1 MSGRVYVMEGNGVQE
16 PGAELEEHGAGKPL
30 SAGLTDLLDTGPLF
44 ETALRGYDRLAV
56 DGYVQT
62 VEEELRSLRRQLH
75 TVVERYHHCAA
86 ALVEARRQP
95 EAQAEEILAEARAE
109 AQARLS
115 NVAAL
120 REAVTIAR
128 DEARRESAAAAAIR
142 EEAEKMR
149 RDAERIRQEVEAG
162 PRTADTTHEQTGTS
176 TALRLALLQAEM
188 EELRRQRDEARD
200 SLRGL
205 TQQIEGA
212 LQSLTAV
219 LPDDVS
225 ALAESP
231 EPVAG

>member
-16 PGAELEEHGAGKPL
+16 PGAGLEEQGAGNPL
-30 SAGLTDLLDTGPLF
+30 SAGLAELLDTGPLF

-86 ALVEARRQP
+86 ALVEARRRP
-95 EAQAEEILAEARAE
+95 EDQAEEILAEARAE
-109 AQARLS
+109 AQARLG

-120 REAVTIAR
+120 REAATTAR

-149 RDAERIRQEVEAG
+149 RDAERMRREAEAMRREVEAMRRG
-162 PRTADTTHEQTGTS
+162 PKPCTRAPR
-176 TALRLALLQAEM
+176 A
-188 EELRRQRDEARD
+188 
-200 SLRGL
+200 SLRMPG
-205 TQQIEGA
+205 
-212 LQSLTAV
+212 
-219 LPDDVS
+219 P
-225 ALAESP
+225 ALAWP
-231 EPVAG
+231 TPRPTGPGRRPRCV